1 MRAWPPDAEAPDR
14 GVVAM
19 LGPTNT
25 GKTHAALEAM
35 LRHPNGVIG
44 LPLRLLAREVY
55 DRLTARL
62 GEGAVALCTGEERRI
77 PPGARYWACTVEAM
91 PTSRPFAFAAV
102 DEVQLAADPGR
113 GHVFT
118 DRLLHLRG
126 TAQTWFCG
134 SATVA
139 PLLRRLVPEVEVR
152 SRPRLSQLRH
162 VGHVPL
168 KSLPPRSAIVAFSAA
183 RVVEL
188 AEKVRRKHG
197 GAAVVFGALSPRAR
211 NAQVAMFEAGEVQYL
226 VATDA
231 IGMGLNLSL
240 DAVALAELDKFDG
253 RSTRRL
259 RPDELAQIA
268 GRAGRFQTDGTF
280 GTTEGAPPIPPE
292 VAAQVETGDL
302 PELRTLL
309 WRPAEPDVSSLRA
322 LLTSLRAPSRHPA
335 LRRTDEA
342 DDEATLAELASHPE
356 VLRRATTPDAV
367 ALLWEVCRVPD
378 YRKAG
383 LQPHIA
389 QLVDVYVRLCDR
401 GRLPAR
407 LVESR
412 ITQLE
417 RLDGEV
423 ETLLDRVAAIRTWT
437 YLAWRPGWVEDGPA
451 LAERA
456 LAVETLLSDALH
468 TRLAERFVDRR
479 TRVGGGSVI
488 AVGADGAVQVGG
500 TALGT
505 LRGVSWE
512 GADPPP
518 AVARGLAE
526 EVAARVE
533 ALVEG
538 PPAFAV
544 DDDLRVT
551 WRGGPIARLVA
562 GPHPTE
568 PNLRPI
574 RSPLLAPGAAL
585 RVHRRAEAWLRDW
598 LAEVFAPVRAPDAPR
613 AARGVLYCL
622 ERGLGW
628 CENADLAP
636 DELPGEARREL
647 GRRGVRFGVRFT
659 WSEPLFSRVRELALL
674 HAATSGAARL
684 GPLPVGPIV
693 ARDGLS
699 AALLD
704 SLGYVFAGP
713 VALRVDAA
721 ERVAA
726 QLRAAARSGPFAT
739 PAPLVSELGSVAV
752 EVVEAFGYSRGPAGW
767 VRGRGRAYAAGE
779 HSVPRRP

>member
-1 MRAWPPDAEAPDR
+1 MPLWPPAATEPET

-62 GEGAVALCTGEERRI
+62 GESAVALCTGEERRI

-91 PTSRPFAFAAV
+91 PVSRPFAFAAV

-134 SATVA
+134 SATIA
-139 PLLRRLVPEVEVR
+139 PLLRRLVPDVDIR
-152 SRPRLSQLRH
+152 TRPRLSQLRH

-188 AEKVRRKHG
+188 AEKVKRKHG
-197 GAAVVFGALSPRAR
+197 GAAVVFGALSPRTR

-240 DAVALAELDKFDG
+240 DVVAMAELEKFDG
-253 RSTRRL
+253 RANRRL
-259 RPDELAQIA
+259 RADELAQIA
-268 GRAGRFQTDGTF
+268 GRAGRFRADGQF
-280 GTTEGAPPIPPE
+280 CTTEGAPPIALD
-292 VAAQVETGDL
+292 VATAVENGQLPDL
-302 PELRTLL
+302 RSLQ
-309 WRPAEPDVSSLRA
+309 WRPTEPDTSSLRA
-322 LLTSLRAPSRHPA
+322 LLASLRTPSRYPA

-342 DDEATLAELASHPE
+342 DDEAVLAELALHPD
-356 VLRRATTPDAV
+356 VLRRATTSDAV

-383 LQPHIA
+383 LQPHLS

-423 ETLLDRVAAIRTWT
+423 EALLDRLAAIRTWT
-437 YLAWRPGWVEDGPA
+437 YLAWRPGWVEDGA
-451 LAERA
+451 AIAERA
-456 LAVETLLSDALH
+456 LAVEALLSDALH
-468 TRLAERFVDRR
+468 ARLAERFVDRR
-479 TRVGGGSVI
+479 TRVVVGSAI
-488 AVGADGAVQVGG
+488 AVAADGAVQVGG
-500 TALGT
+500 TTLGT

-512 GADPPP
+512 GAEPPP
-518 AVARGLAE
+518 AVAKGLADE
-526 EVAARVE
+526 IAARVD

-538 PPAFAV
+538 PPEFAI
-544 DDDLRVT
+544 DDELRVT
-551 WRGGPIARLVA
+551 WRGGPIARLAA
-562 GPHPTE
+562 GPHPAE
-568 PNLRPI
+568 PTLRPL
-574 RSPLLAPGAAL
+574 RGPLLAAGAAL
-585 RVHRRAEAWLRDW
+585 RVSRRTEAWLRDW
-598 LAEVFAPVRAPDAPR
+598 LNDRFAPLRAPEAPR
-613 AARGVLYCL
+613 GARGVLYSL

-628 CENADLAP
+628 VEAETLDLDA
-636 DELPGEARREL
+636 LPGDARREL
-647 GRRGVRFGVRFT
+647 SRRGVRFGVRFV
-659 WSEPLFSRVRELALL
+659 WSEAVFGEARGFALL
-674 HAATSGAARL
+674 HAAANAAPRL
-684 GPLPVGPIV
+684 PTVPTAPVLPREAAPPWLFAAAGYPACGPL
-693 ARDGLS
+693 
-699 AALLD
+699 
-704 SLGYVFAGP
+704 
-713 VALRVDAA
+713 ALRVDAW
-721 ERVAA
+721 ERVSAA
-726 QLRAAARSGPFAT
+726 LRAGARGGTFSMPEAVKTELGEHAEAVVAALGYVATPGGWTRGRSG
-739 PAPLVSELGSVAV
+739 
-752 EVVEAFGYSRGPAGW
+752 
-767 VRGRGRAYAAGE
+767 
-779 HSVPRRP
+779 RR